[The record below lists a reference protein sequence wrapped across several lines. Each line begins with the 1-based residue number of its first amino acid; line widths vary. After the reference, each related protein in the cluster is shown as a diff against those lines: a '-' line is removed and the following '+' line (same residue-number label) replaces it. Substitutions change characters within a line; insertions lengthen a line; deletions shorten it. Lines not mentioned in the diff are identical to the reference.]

1 MNSDLPVAIR
11 SYMYTIRIFNTAM
24 KLALVF
30 MFDLSFGVFTVLG
43 EKIAQQIE
51 DSVEEGS
58 AVKNDKATINCCRF
72 GSQNSVKREAGSGW
86 LNCLT
91 VNSSVSVLR

>member
-11 SYMYTIRIFNTAM
+11 SYSIRIFNTAM

-30 MFDLSFGVFTVLG
+30 VFDLSFGVFTLLG
-43 EKIAQQIE
+43 EKIPQQVE

-58 AVKNDKATINCCRF
+58 AMKNDKATINCCRS
-72 GSQNSVKREAGSGW
+72 GSQNSVKREAASG
-86 LNCLT
+86 
-91 VNSSVSVLR
+91 